1 MWTARLEHGTTVLFV
16 GGFVAHKV
24 AGEAIDAAETNK
36 GTPLL
41 AMASEE
47 GPRFA
52 SAGAVS
58 RSLADVAVI
67 SAKPC

>member
-1 MWTARLEHGTTVLFV
+1 MWAARLEQDATVLAV
-16 GGFVAHKV
+16 GGFVVHKV
-24 AGEAIDAAETNK
+24 AGEATDAAETNK
-36 GTPLL
+36 GMPPL

-58 RSLADVAVI
+58 R
-67 SAKPC
+67 